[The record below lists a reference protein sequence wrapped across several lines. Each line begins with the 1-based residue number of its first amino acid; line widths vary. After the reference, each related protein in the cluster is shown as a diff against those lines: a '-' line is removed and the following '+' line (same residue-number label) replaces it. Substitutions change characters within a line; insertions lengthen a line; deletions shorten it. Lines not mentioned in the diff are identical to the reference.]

1 MKKLM
6 SLVVVLALFAW
17 FLPAMAGDTPK
28 VFPVKLTLNGADTNS
43 AYTALSDGTGYRQIE
58 RLVVLSAPSSA
69 GVTGAVTFATAE
81 FDWTHTNTVVA
92 TTIATS
98 GVITSSG
105 TFVTNFTSAPIGSLL
120 KTTIVQTDTTSTN
133 DWYFLIYAK

>member
-6 SLVVVLALFAW
+6 LALSLALFAW
-17 FLPAMAGDTPK
+17 MMPVTAGDTPK
-28 VFPVKLTLNGADTNS
+28 VFPVKLTLNGAHTNS
-43 AYTALSDGTGYRQIE
+43 AYTALSDGAGYRQIE
-58 RLVVLSAPSSA
+58 RLVVLSAPA
-69 GVTGAVTFATAE
+69 EEGVTGTVTFATAE

-98 GVITSSG
+98 GTITSSG
-105 TFVTNFTSAPIGSLL
+105 TFVTNFTTAPIGSLL
-120 KTTIVQTDTTSTN
+120 KTTIAQTGTASTN

>member
-1 MKKLM
+1 MEKFML
-6 SLVVVLALFAW
+6 LVGVMALFAW
-17 FLPAMAGDTPK
+17 MLPATAGDTPK
-28 VFPVKLTLNGADTNS
+28 VFPVKLTLNGTHTNS

-58 RLVVLSAPSSA
+58 RLVVLSAPA
-69 GVTGAVTFATAE
+69 EDGVTGTVTFATAE

-98 GVITSSG
+98 ETITSSG
-105 TFVTNFTSAPIGSLL
+105 TFVTNFASAPIGSLL
-120 KTTIVQTDTTSTN
+120 KTTIVQTGTASTN

>member
-6 SLVVVLALFAW
+6 WVMAVMLTAVCFSAT
-17 FLPAMAGDTPK
+17 AGDTPK
-28 VFPVKLTLNGADTNS
+28 VFPVKLTLNGASTNS

-58 RLVVLSAPSSA
+58 RLVVLSAPAEA
-69 GVTGAVTFATAE
+69 GVTGTVTFATAE

-98 GVITSSG
+98 GTMTSSG
-105 TFVTNFTSAPIGSLL
+105 TFVTNFASAPIGSLL
-120 KTTIVQTDTTSTN
+120 KTTIVQTGTASTN